1 MVQHG
6 RSVEIST
13 EIADL
18 AFRGF
23 CTTTVGLNFD
33 LILQFSILST
43 LPASKQS
50 KWHHHSETKA
60 ILHKYQHLISGRAL
74 HHKYFLGLRFR
85 EFWKTNL
92 SIVPKFLTV
101 MTRGLLSSTEVFMT
115 LITVH
120 TAPVATCSS
129 PEIDSRVL
137 VLSCPVASRLSRHV
151 PFWQDSPSAAPLPGP
166 PSRHCVQIFSSPLQ
180 QQNCWGTGHRVLSQK
195 VSTPDSVTSYSGAVD
210 DLAPTTGD

>member
-43 LPASKQS
+43 LQASKQS
-50 KWHHHSETKA
+50 IKVAWSQWEKDNSS
-60 ILHKYQHLISGRAL
+60 QISTPDLCGL
-74 HHKYFLGLRFR
+74 YIINISWGLRFR
-85 EFWKTNL
+85 EFWKTNS
-92 SIVPKFLTV
+92 SIVPTFLTV
-101 MTRGLLSSTEVFMT
+101 MTRGLPSSTEVSVT

-120 TAPVATCSS
+120 TTPVATCCC
-129 PEIDSRVL
+129 PEVDSRVL
-137 VLSCPVASRLSRHV
+137 VSSCPVASRLSQHV
-151 PFWQDSPSAAPLPGP
+151 PFWRDSPSVVPLPGP
-166 PSRHCVQIFSSPLQ
+166 PSRHCVQIFRRPL
-180 QQNCWGTGHRVLSQK
+180 
-195 VSTPDSVTSYSGAVD
+195 
-210 DLAPTTGD
+210 